1 MKTDFMEYGTL
12 AKFSLPIRRLAY
24 NRLRHKAFVYHNP
37 IMKRICLSPTLFA
50 QSPSLNRGVWSVF
63 LDWNIRL
70 LTAFST
76 FIVHSG

>member
-37 IMKRICLSPTLFA
+37 IMKHICLSPALCI
-50 QSPSLNRGVWSVF
+50 QSSDSNWGLWSVF
-63 LDWNIRL
+63 IDWNIRL
-70 LTAFST
+70 ITAFST
-76 FIVHSG
+76 NITHSG